1 MYHHYWQCNNN
12 NNKTYKK
19 ANAFKMIGK
28 WEGITAAATAARTEY
43 CKITSFFFFAFSF
56 YGFCFLLLCI
66 TFAFASNDSLMTFKP
81 IQPGL
86 PFTHSTEYGVDVKTK
101 VRIEF
106 HLCIQYFFP
115 VLEKSRRHILGVM
128 MTLKSSFGCKRKE
141 WVWVCIDRPH
151 ICVCVYLFTN
161 TRLPQM
167 HTHCALNKH

>member
-1 MYHHYWQCNNN
+1 
-12 NNKTYKK
+12 
-19 ANAFKMIGK
+19 MIGK
-28 WEGITAAATAARTEY
+28 WEGITAAAAATRTEY

-106 HLCIQYFFP
+106 HLCIQYFFFCIGKISKTYSRCNDDA
-115 VLEKSRRHILGVM
+115 EKQLWVQAQRMSVGVHRS
-128 MTLKSSFGCKRKE
+128 TTHLR
-141 WVWVCIDRPH
+141 
-151 ICVCVYLFTN
+151 VCVFVYKYTFAAN
-161 TRLPQM
+161 A
-167 HTHCALNKH
+167 HTLCSK